1 MARQVSER
9 VKNTKRY
16 QETKRRVE
24 AANARRAKSRA
35 SSSSSSSSSTTTTA
49 RRSSSG
55 GSSGSSSRSSS
66 GTIVITG
73 GTKEQQQQI
82 ADDITSGKRKAP
94 ASGEIRISD
103 KKPIKQRIRES
114 EARSAAQQK
123 VIRGT
128 ASAGDVLTAQEDY
141 DPQTGIPLTADAQER
156 LRAGAARTKLKQEAE
171 AYVGATF
178 RDVDTAVSE
187 ANRVS
192 RERTLRRAA
201 ETGPELSSPV
211 AIDRRKQVEKDV
223 ARAARGITITD
234 TKKDDNLFSR
244 AGDTLTYVSKSARG
258 DISEQEQRQNVYKIY
273 QTVKGGQEF
282 FSPITDIGRSVGVT
296 GKRAVE
302 LQLDVAQDIG
312 VPTKPVRE
320 AFRLDAPSKPEQKIK
335 DLAFSSEGITTG
347 VAAASIAVPTIGFGV
362 GTYFGV
368 QSGINAAAEF
378 KATGGV
384 TARTAGELTFSV
396 LGAKSQFRAAR
407 SQVKQIVDPVLDR
420 TLESRPFFIEKVG
433 VSQEAKGAS
442 VDFVARYK
450 GETLSRQGKEFGV
463 RRVKAP
469 SFKRP
474 VGTVVDFVQ
483 GRKPGQIK
491 FFDPIGR
498 DVILRDIESQFATS
512 QTEAP
517 LGGQTS
523 ILASSTADAAFLA
536 KAAKSD
542 SATFRVIPGGAKALE
557 TLSGRPGV
565 GGIELGQFFA
575 PRSAAPIRS
584 VRNEKFFGLIPE
596 KTTVT
601 SEGTPQ
607 VYLRYARGN
616 FGDSYIGAIL
626 SGKDAT
632 VSKGNKGILFKQEQI
647 RRPTQKEFRLS
658 YEEQAQRFAFEPGKT
673 QLSSSTLANVRTE
686 LEVISSFQTQTKVRK
701 GQSLSFGGESFDVFL
716 GRDVSLTKT
725 QQKAATKANIDYLST
740 RIEQVKKLGTKDGVL
755 SSKAQEIIVRDTETI
770 NRLQLQLDT
779 RFANIPDEFVSQPT
793 SQRFGV
799 ITGKKA
805 STRGGRQA
813 RQPQPAKILDVE
825 STQFSRTSNQFSQA
839 QVAKEISLIAGITR
853 SRPTRAQSRVSTS
866 TRTSDSFFRGSS
878 KTSSFTGRSTT
889 VPGFSAGGSSF
900 IGGGSSFIGGGS
912 DFTGGGSSFT
922 GGGGSDFIGGRSFGG
937 SGSSFGGSVTDDFTR
952 NPPRKPRKSTK
963 KRKRQVKVSQPDITK
978 GFTQSFSKGFNFE
991 FERTGKRKRA
1001 EQLFAIKSGLALRL

>member
-1 MARQVSER
+1 
-9 VKNTKRY
+9 
-16 QETKRRVE
+16 
-24 AANARRAKSRA
+24 
-35 SSSSSSSSSTTTTA
+35 
-49 RRSSSG
+49 
-55 GSSGSSSRSSS
+55 
-66 GTIVITG
+66 
-73 GTKEQQQQI
+73 
-82 ADDITSGKRKAP
+82 
-94 ASGEIRISD
+94 
-103 KKPIKQRIRES
+103 
-114 EARSAAQQK
+114 
-123 VIRGT
+123 
-128 ASAGDVLTAQEDY
+128 
-141 DPQTGIPLTADAQER
+141 
-156 LRAGAARTKLKQEAE
+156 
-171 AYVGATF
+171 
-178 RDVDTAVSE
+178 
-187 ANRVS
+187 
-192 RERTLRRAA
+192 
-201 ETGPELSSPV
+201 
-211 AIDRRKQVEKDV
+211 V
-223 ARAARGITITD
+223 ARAARGITISGN
-234 TKKDDNLFSR
+234 KKENDLFTL
-244 AGDTLTYVSKSARG
+244 AGDTLTYVSRSASG
-258 DISEQEQRQNVYKIY
+258 DISEQERRQNVYNIY
-273 QTVKGGQEF
+273 QTVKGSKEF

-312 VPTKPVRE
+312 VPTKPVRK
-320 AFRLDAPSKPEQKIK
+320 AFRLDAPSEPKSKVRELVLSP
-335 DLAFSSEGITTG
+335 EGITTG
-347 VAAASIAVPTIGFGV
+347 VAAASVAVPAIGFGV
-362 GTYFGV
+362 GAYFGV

-378 KATGGV
+378 KETGGIA
-384 TARTAGELTFSV
+384 ARTAGELFFSV
-396 LGAKSQFRAAR
+396 AGAKSQFRAAR
-407 SQVKQIVDPVLDR
+407 SQVRQIVDPVLDR
-420 TLESRPFFIEKVG
+420 TLESRPFIIEKVG

-442 VDFVARYK
+442 VDFIARYK
-450 GETLSRQGKEFGV
+450 GETITRRGKEFGV
-463 RRVKAP
+463 RRVEPP

-491 FFDPIGR
+491 FFDPVGR

-523 ILASSTADAAFLA
+523 LLASSTADAAFLA
-536 KAAKSD
+536 EAAKSK
-542 SATFRVIPGGAKALE
+542 SSTFRVIPGGAKALD
-557 TLSGRPGV
+557 TIKGRPGV

-575 PRSAAPIRS
+575 PKSAAPIRS
-584 VRNEKFFGLIPE
+584 VRSERFFGLIPE

-601 SEGTPQ
+601 PEGTPQ
-607 VYLRYARGN
+607 VYLRYAKGN

-626 SGKDAT
+626 SGKDVT

-647 RRPTQKEFRLS
+647 RRPTQEEFGLS

-755 SSKAQEIIVRDTETI
+755 SPKAQEIIARDTNTI
-770 NRLQLQLDT
+770 NRLQSQLDT

-793 SQRFGV
+793 SRPFGV
-799 ITGKKA
+799 ITGKKG

-813 RQPQPAKILDVE
+813 RQPQPAKILNVE
-825 STQFSRTSNQFSQA
+825 STQFSRTSNKFSQA

-853 SRPTRAQSRVSTS
+853 SRPIREKSRVSTS

-878 KTSSFTGRSTT
+878 KKSSFTGRSKT

-937 SGSSFGGSVTDDFTR
+937 SGSSFGGSVTDNFTR
-952 NPPRKPRKSTK
+952 GISRKPRKSTK
-963 KRKRQVKVSQPDITK
+963 KRKRQVKVSDPEITK
-978 GFTQSFSKGFNFE
+978 GFTKSFSKGFNFE